1 MRIRVRI
8 LTNQKRI
15 KFAFANSTKELI
27 VKRSYLF
34 LVRSYV
40 SGKLFLKGDKAEL
53 DSDKMQGLVKM
64 GAVQALPEPVAPA
77 VTTTQSVETVAPVT
91 ALTPNVPV
99 VATLPPVEPTEPT
112 AVEPVVMDTVEP
124 TGATAI
130 QATGTQDS
138 PSNDTNVYG
147 NLTKAQLNAELDK
160 RGIAHDPKAINAE
173 LEALLVAD
181 DEQKAAA
188 TALAPVTPNP

>member
-1 MRIRVRI
+1 M
-8 LTNQKRI
+8 KRH
-15 KFAFANSTKELI
+15 
-27 VKRSYLF
+27 YLF

-40 SGKLFLKGDKAEL
+40 AGALFLKGDKAEL

-64 GAVQALPEPVAPA
+64 GAVQELPEPVAPA

-91 ALTPNVPV
+91 ALNSSVPV
-99 VATLPPVEPTEPT
+99 VATLPPAELTEPVKS
-112 AVEPVVMDTVEP
+112 VEPVATVEP
-124 TGATAI
+124 TVATAN
-130 QATGTQDS
+130 QATDSQTTGTQDT

-181 DEQKAAA
+181 DKQKAAA
-188 TALAPVTPNP
+188 TATAPVTPNP